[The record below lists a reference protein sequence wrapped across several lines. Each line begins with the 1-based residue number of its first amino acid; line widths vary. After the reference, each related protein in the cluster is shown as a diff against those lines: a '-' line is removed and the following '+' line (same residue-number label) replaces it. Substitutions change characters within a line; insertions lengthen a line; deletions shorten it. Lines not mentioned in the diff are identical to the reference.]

1 MSIYMMY
8 NIHPG
13 DLSPERQTPIQ
24 LPTGPSPLGRL
35 LDIFSS
41 QRVDLLHQSA
51 PPLLPSPLLP
61 RLSISAS
68 RSPIVPFSQAETLVV
83 SLDSSLSLTP
93 LTQSVN
99 RTDRIGPGC
108 I

>member
-1 MSIYMMY
+1 MSIYMMQ
-8 NIHPG
+8 NVHPG
-13 DLSPERQTPIQ
+13 DLSPEHQTPIQ

-35 LDIFSS
+35 LGIFSS
-41 QRVDLLHQSA
+41 QRADLLHHSA
-51 PPLLPSPLLP
+51 PPLLPSLLLP
-61 RLSISAS
+61 HLSISAS

-93 LTQSVN
+93 LTQSIN